1 MPIIWEHEI
10 FYAYHLGV
18 GGILCSLHDFQ
29 RDLCSLDTI
38 IIGFSEWI
46 QMTLHESL
54 MSENKSK
61 KIDSQ
66 GLIKQG
72 CVSIKLF

>member
-38 IIGFSEWI
+38 VIGFSE
-46 QMTLHESL
+46 
-54 MSENKSK
+54 
-61 KIDSQ
+61 
-66 GLIKQG
+66 
-72 CVSIKLF
+72 

>member
-10 FYAYHLGV
+10 FYVYYLGD

-38 IIGFSEWI
+38 VIGFIGFSEWI
-46 QMTLHESL
+46 QMTSHESF
-54 MSENKSK
+54 MSENKPNK
-61 KIDSQ
+61 
-66 GLIKQG
+66 
-72 CVSIKLF
+72 

>member
-1 MPIIWEHEI
+1 LLKNYEISTQKKKKKKEKPLVRNERDLMTIIWEHEI

-38 IIGFSEWI
+38 VIGF
-46 QMTLHESL
+46 
-54 MSENKSK
+54 NK
-61 KIDSQ
+61 
-66 GLIKQG
+66 
-72 CVSIKLF
+72 

>member
-10 FYAYHLGV
+10 FYVYHLGD

-38 IIGFSEWI
+38 VIGFIGFSE
-46 QMTLHESL
+46 
-54 MSENKSK
+54 
-61 KIDSQ
+61 
-66 GLIKQG
+66 
-72 CVSIKLF
+72 